1 MALNYTRESSRW
13 ILGKIYSLNM
23 LPREVVV
30 SPSLEVFRNCGDVA
44 LKDMVSGHGG
54 GWTDA

>member
-30 SPSLEVFRNCGDVA
+30 SPSLEVFMKRLDVV
-44 LKDMVSGHGG
+44 LRGMF
-54 GWTDA
+54 